1 MLVWIWRGDEVL
13 RECILG
19 IDAGGTAIK
28 ATLYSVG
35 GQEIATE
42 SVLVASRMVAPGRAE
57 RDLAD
62 IDQALVSLIQ
72 GLLQKSRT
80 NPHDIEVIAAT
91 GHGNGLYCLDRSGA
105 GMLGI
110 QSTDSR
116 AAMLAD
122 TLANSSVGL
131 DIAEISLQLPWPAQ
145 TPTILAAL
153 KQTQPELYDR
163 IGTVF
168 FCKDYINYFLTSTI
182 STEVTD
188 MGGAGMLQL
197 PETRYSDALLEHY
210 GIVELAG
217 SLPPLVASDQ
227 VIGVVSQTAAGLTGL
242 VSGTPVVAGL
252 FDVVSSA
259 IGSGLLYDG
268 ETCVI
273 AGTWSI
279 NEVLSSDVRRENRP
293 FITCGFPGGLFL
305 NLEAS
310 ATSASNFEW
319 LVQNIL
325 VGPNGGPNERERIV
339 SALDSVL
346 RSHEISLNDPLYL
359 PFLHGGDSDPRALA
373 TFHNLAATHD
383 RNHLISA
390 VCEGITFSHR
400 RHLDTLA
407 EKGFSIGPIVVTG
420 GAARSQPWMRML
432 ATTLGKPVATVETTE
447 TGTLGAAITG
457 AVGVGIFADY
467 PAAALAMVGRRHE
480 ILGDLAGISMA
491 SQRYEMFNRL
501 VETLTP
507 LWHSFPN
514 KT

>member
-1 MLVWIWRGDEVL
+1 M
-13 RECILG
+13 RECVLG

-28 ATLYSVG
+28 ATLFSVG

-42 SVLVASRMVAPGRAE
+42 SALVATRMVAPGRVE

-80 NPHDIEVIAAT
+80 NPHDIQVIAVT

-105 GMLGI
+105 GLLGI

-116 AAMLAD
+116 AATLAD
-122 TLANSSVGL
+122 TLANSPVGQ
-131 DIAEISLQLPWPAQ
+131 DIAAISLQQPWPAQ

-153 KQTQPELYDR
+153 KQSQPELYDR

-188 MGGAGMLQL
+188 MSGAGMLQL

-217 SLPPLVASDQ
+217 SLPPLAASDQ
-227 VIGVVSQTAAGLTGL
+227 VIGAVSESAAGLTGL
-242 VSGTPVVAGL
+242 VVGTPVVAGL
-252 FDVVSSA
+252 FDVVASA
-259 IGSGLLYDG
+259 IGSGLLHEG

-279 NEVLSSDVRRENRP
+279 NEVLSSDVRRDDRP

-310 ATSASNFEW
+310 ATSASNYEW

-325 VGPNGGPNERERIV
+325 VGPDGGPDDRDRIV
-339 SALDSVL
+339 SALDSTL
-346 RSHEISLNDPLYL
+346 GSHEASLHDPLYL

-373 TFHNLAATHD
+373 TFHNLAATHGRD
-383 RNHLISA
+383 HLISA

-407 EKGFSIGPIVVTG
+407 KKGFPIGPIVVTG

-457 AVGVGIFADY
+457 AVGAGIFADY
-467 PAAALAMVGRRHE
+467 AAAATAMVGRRHE
-480 ILGDLAGISMA
+480 IPPDPDRIGMA
-491 SQRYEMFNRL
+491 SRRYEMFNRL

-507 LWHSFPN
+507 LWHSFPDD
-514 KT
+514 TVSD